1 VQCRKTTQTIVSMQ
15 HAFRLQCSTCRISG
29 WYRPVVS
36 SINIDRVRDR
46 RGIVARICHVT
57 IVVTK
62 VLLLL
67 LLIKMTTCRVSLDII
82 AAVHLCDFVRRCVY
96 EVSLI

>member
-1 VQCRKTTQTIVSMQ
+1 MQ
-15 HAFRLQCSTCRISG
+15 HAFCLQRSTCRIGG
-29 WYRPVVS
+29 WYRSVVS
-36 SINIDRVRDR
+36 SINIDRVRNR
-46 RGIVARICHVT
+46 RGIVAGICYVT

-62 VLLLL
+62 VLLL